1 MIDTKF
7 VESSIL
13 EKFPFKHALIGKC
26 ISEENRQKLLEDMPD
41 DNYYRS
47 VREGGSDKTYNV
59 VNNILLK
66 LGEKKFNKDSNLSE
80 CWINL
85 VNSLQSKQY
94 IQALSNVLQENLL
107 DCYQEVTLKIYGGGD
122 FISPHTD
129 KADVKATH
137 MIFLNE
143 TWSNEWGG
151 NLCLLSDADSVCKKI
166 IPTIDN
172 TLAFVRSD
180 NSWHSV
186 EEIKN
191 MQAERIALQV
201 VFWNV
206 DKRYTLAGRIEDT
219 VIRK

>member
-1 MIDTKF
+1 MVLYISLEARFMILTDIMLIFFIGDCSMIDTKF

-66 LGEKKFNKDSNLSE
+66 LGEKK
-80 CWINL
+80 
-85 VNSLQSKQY
+85 
-94 IQALSNVLQENLL
+94 SNVLQENLL